1 MEDDE
6 LITTH
11 FTRSKTDTRFP
22 TGLSTELPSGV
33 KRTFPCLYTVPQRFE
48 NWWMKVRRRAEW
60 NMKDIPGN
68 LPS

>member
-22 TGLSTELPSGV
+22 TGLITELPSGV

-48 NWWMKVRRRAEW
+48 NYRVERGVSIGGNQRR
-60 NMKDIPGN
+60 
-68 LPS
+68 